1 MAAQATSPMFHN
13 FCVPTKYM
21 WAGNPYLS
29 NMYFKYLEGTGMYTR
44 DRGGLKQRSAVSVG
58 DPQGKPNMG
67 KLWKVNSFKIWKSNM
82 TQNGWGGPCI
92 WRPMDGG
99 SNRPGEMTYVDCFDH
114 FAPDGTLVSKSGTSK
129 DVKKIC
135 ETEEQN
141 KLVYMSFLL
150 LSHISIF

>member
-1 MAAQATSPMFHN
+1 
-13 FCVPTKYM
+13 
-21 WAGNPYLS
+21 
-29 NMYFKYLEGTGMYTR
+29 MYTR
-44 DRGGLKQRSAVSVG
+44 DRGGLKQRSVVSVG

-99 SNRPGEMTYVDCFDH
+99 CNRPGEMTYVDCFDH

-135 ETEEQN
+135 ETEDVSFAENRIQHYGKEQTRVA
-141 KLVYMSFLL
+141 KQTCVHELSFALTYLYLL
-150 LSHISIF
+150 TSVILWHVCQRFCWL